1 MNMSGAFSRSGSG
14 LHSPS
19 AASESGRSGR
29 RLSSSA
35 LSTSDG
41 NPLGGEVGDLLRMV
55 NSHRALLRALRI
67 PSYLRPGGSHAGAAS
82 HSAGSSSAAGQGQA
96 ESNTNL
102 FAELVRFIKSLHGAQ
117 EEGQQVL
124 SAHYVEMNK
133 VRAEAEA
140 QRMAMEA
147 MRAETG
153 RLFGA
158 ARSLRRTLET
168 KASAPTPGGG
178 GGGGGGGHYDDD
190 DEDDDDE
197 DSDDDDAIGGGAPGA
212 SNGLAW
218 GAWAQAGVDQMV
230 SLFDADGDGEL
241 AAAEMNALQAA
252 LGSDAAHSPADIV
265 QLCFAVDQQPGAAA
279 GGLTRR
285 ALHALYRRWGAAQLA
300 ADLRTLGIEVGPTTV
315 VAPLVALSLCRE
327 GVAEARRELER
338 AAQVRVS
345 YQVDLEREAENARA
359 LSAALDSAE
368 ARAQDDE
375 AQIESLAHETRALR
389 AELGAATAR
398 ARAAEGA
405 QARMGGELANA
416 QQGLVSM
423 NELLQRKLAQKE
435 FLQRALWQ
443 AEQSHSAL
451 MGSVR
456 EGQEDLWR
464 AKLAQREA
472 AKDNRLLHM
481 SAMSS
486 SKKGGGRGGVTSTS
500 FRT

>member
-1 MNMSGAFSRSGSG
+1 M
-14 LHSPS
+14 
-19 AASESGRSGR
+19 
-29 RLSSSA
+29 
-35 LSTSDG
+35 
-41 NPLGGEVGDLLRMV
+41 GDLLRMV

-67 PSYLRPGGSHAGAAS
+67 PSYLRSGSQSGASHAG
-82 HSAGSSSAAGQGQA
+82 SAAGQA
-96 ESNTNL
+96 ESTTNL
-102 FAELVRFIKSLHGAQ
+102 FAELVRFIKSLHRAQ

-140 QRMAMEA
+140 QRMATEA

-168 KASAPTPGGG
+168 KAAAPTPGGSG
-178 GGGGGGGHYDDD
+178 GGGGSGGNYDDD
-190 DEDDDDE
+190 DDDDDDDGDDDDGS
-197 DSDDDDAIGGGAPGA
+197 DSDDDAIGGGAPGA

-218 GAWAQAGVDQMV
+218 GVWAQAGVDQLV

-315 VAPLVALSLCRE
+315 VPPLVALSLCRE

-375 AQIESLAHETRALR
+375 AQIESLTRETRSLR
-389 AELGAATAR
+389 ADLGAAMAR

-416 QQGLVSM
+416 QQGLVAM

-481 SAMSS
+481 SSS
-486 SKKGGGRGGVTSTS
+486 SKKGGGRGGFTSTS